1 MAAHLIQTSAQL
13 TAHLRSLRKSRSLT
27 QQQLGRLVGMDQ
39 TRIAKIESNPGL
51 VSVDRLL
58 RILTALGAQ
67 FVLESSPP
75 TSKARSSKPATDW

>member
-1 MAAHLIQTSAQL
+1 MAALRIQTAAQL

-27 QQQLGRLVGMDQ
+27 QSQLGRLVGMDQ

-58 RILTALGAQ
+58 RILTALGVQ
-67 FVLESSPP
+67 LVLEPAPP
-75 TSKARSSKPATDW
+75 AGKARSSKQATDW